1 VSFSSSIASL
11 QRTVLYLVACFG
23 YVVVVVAAVVASSSR
38 IESSLSLLLVVTLH
52 HTTRP
57 CYTTVLVHSSIFHS
71 FIVCRQCRLGIRRS
85 FYHDYISRNVVGGNH
100 YHGHQYHQWWD
111 DANECCF
118 RGGSHCHTK
127 VRMLSAATFKWD
139 WGLFT
144 QQRRLDWERNSLLN
158 LLLLLSVTR

>member
-1 VSFSSSIASL
+1 MPFSSSIASL
-11 QRTVLYLVACFG
+11 RRTVLVACFG

-71 FIVCRQCRLGIRRS
+71 FIVCRQCHLGIRRS
-85 FYHDYISRNVVGGNH
+85 FYHDCISRNVVGGNH

-118 RGGSHCHTK
+118 RGGSHCHAK

-144 QQRRLDWERNSLLN
+144 QQRRLDWERNSLSN